1 MPFSPAAQAAL
12 LKWVNTFPIDQPAEA
27 MSDLADG
34 ITLSQVLHDLDPTY
48 DPSELDRNSG
58 SSRWLTQKRNLQSV
72 YKGLFRYMR
81 REAPECVPLTRVA
94 DFRSI
99 AENPDP
105 AGLSQLVAVFLA
117 TAVFNSDDEKR
128 QVFINKLQKDFGPNE
143 QNEIRR
149 VVQEKQGE
157 MAELAKA
164 AALED
169 AQDAAG
175 RDPDLEDEEERLRLV
190 AELERKVRELDTAT
204 KRYADLNT
212 RHLYLQESHDE
223 LKAKLGEVESEL
235 ESVKKL
241 IGDDESQ
248 RVQALS
254 QKIEEQA
261 ALIATQEEE
270 IDAYQTRQRQLEVD
284 LAAARTASDE
294 GAAYKDRCDEL
305 THQIADLERR
315 ANAADRYKQKLA
327 AQRNLEQ
334 EVASLQ
340 YELEARRELD
350 DNLKRALAERDRL
363 QATER
368 EMLAAMATI
377 ETSLSDERDRKEHY
391 KELYEEL
398 RADFTQLEHQNS
410 VNEKYIEEMK
420 SELGAGGELLSPRS
434 PGSGGEGATGL
445 GIGSLEQELQQTT
458 SDLAK
463 FKMLEAEN
471 EVLRHGAAVSGYS
484 DELRRQLEQ
493 AKAERDIA
501 VKKYEAIYEKH
512 GVAQEQIDA
521 LMKNMTGEG
530 LVLGVD
536 EALKHGPLALLTSD
550 FYRST
555 AFNNLREA
563 GQRTQAELDELRT
576 RHRQLEETVKD
587 KDREVLSMKTD
598 CALLEEPR
606 YVFPGHE
613 QAKADYDDTVDAV
626 GEDRLEALEK
636 LKQSDQLIAAS
647 LRAELEALR
656 SKYNA
661 LEVENNMHKSQL
673 LEALVAKE
681 KLSKERDLAEPA
693 SAAAEPAAAADSEAV
708 NNYKSK
714 AEKLRDR
721 LKSAKEVTTSV
732 RSSVVFT
739 FSTPVTRVDPSSS
752 AIVSPG
758 SPRASS
764 ERSVWPIFPRRS
776 SSVLGS
782 VTEEPSGSS
791 PVAAKIP
798 APLDLADR
806 AAAEAS
812 TILRRVTPPPEM
824 VAFKEDVV
832 KKNKR
837 RSWFGMRGSATKSTS
852 KE

>member
-12 LKWVNTFPIDQPAEA
+12 LKWVNTFPIDQPVEA
-27 MSDLADG
+27 MNDLADG
-34 ITLSQVLHDLDPTY
+34 IILSQVLHDLDPSY
-48 DPSELDRNSG
+48 DPSELDRNLG

-94 DFRSI
+94 DFRAI

-128 QVFINKLQKDFGPNE
+128 QVFINKLQKDFGPTE

-157 MAELAKA
+157 MTELAKA

-223 LKAKLGEVESEL
+223 LKAKLAEVENEL
-235 ESVKKL
+235 ENVKKL

-254 QKIEEQA
+254 QKIDEQA

-284 LAAARTASDE
+284 LAAARTASDD

-350 DNLKRALAERDRL
+350 DNLKRALVERDRL

-377 ETSLSDERDRKEHY
+377 ETSLNDERDRKEHY

-398 RADFTQLEHQNS
+398 RTEFAQLEHQNT

-420 SELGAGGELLSPRS
+420 GELGAGGDLLSPRS
-434 PGSGGEGATGL
+434 VGSGGEAGAGL

-458 SDLAK
+458 NDFSKVKL
-463 FKMLEAEN
+463 LEAEV
-471 EVLRHGAAVSGYS
+471 EVLRHGAAAAGQS
-484 DELRRQLEQ
+484 DDLRRELDR

-501 VKKYEAIYEKH
+501 VKKYEAIFEKH

-521 LMKNMTGEG
+521 LTKGMTGE
-530 LVLGVD
+530 
-536 EALKHGPLALLTSD
+536 E
-550 FYRST
+550 
-555 AFNNLREA
+555 
-563 GQRTQAELDELRT
+563 
-576 RHRQLEETVKD
+576 
-587 KDREVLSMKTD
+587 
-598 CALLEEPR
+598 
-606 YVFPGHE
+606 
-613 QAKADYDDTVDAV
+613 
-626 GEDRLEALEK
+626 
-636 LKQSDQLIAAS
+636 
-647 LRAELEALR
+647 
-656 SKYNA
+656 
-661 LEVENNMHKSQL
+661 
-673 LEALVAKE
+673 
-681 KLSKERDLAEPA
+681 
-693 SAAAEPAAAADSEAV
+693 
-708 NNYKSK
+708 
-714 AEKLRDR
+714 
-721 LKSAKEVTTSV
+721 
-732 RSSVVFT
+732 
-739 FSTPVTRVDPSSS
+739 
-752 AIVSPG
+752 
-758 SPRASS
+758 
-764 ERSVWPIFPRRS
+764 
-776 SSVLGS
+776 
-782 VTEEPSGSS
+782 
-791 PVAAKIP
+791 
-798 APLDLADR
+798 
-806 AAAEAS
+806 
-812 TILRRVTPPPEM
+812 
-824 VAFKEDVV
+824 
-832 KKNKR
+832 
-837 RSWFGMRGSATKSTS
+837 
-852 KE
+852 